1 MTAGTTRRASGV
13 ARLAALGA
21 VAVLLAACAS
31 LPPPAPSA
39 AEALSSV
46 DAPFSLGGRISARR
60 GDAGVAGNFAWTHD
74 PQHDAIDLATPLG
87 QTLAQLSGNAQEV
100 SVRLS
105 DGRVES
111 ASSWSALTQKAFGVT
126 IPVDGLAWWIRALP
140 RPQARYGVERDASG
154 RVSVL
159 RQDGWDVVYAYADD
173 ASRQPARATL
183 RYPGADPI
191 EVRVVVDRRETTG
204 SAR

>member
-1 MTAGTTRRASGV
+1 MRRVCGAL
-13 ARLAALGA
+13 RLAALAAGTA
-21 VAVLLAACAS
+21 VLAACAS
-31 LPPPAPSA
+31 LPPPAPTA
-39 AEALSSV
+39 AEALSGV

-74 PQHDAIDLATPLG
+74 AQHDAIDLATPLG
-87 QTLAQLSGNAQEV
+87 QTLAQLSGNAREA

-105 DGRVES
+105 DGRVER
-111 ASSWSALTQKAFGVT
+111 APSWSALTQKAFGVT

-140 RPQARYGVERDASG
+140 RPAARYDVERDAAG
-154 RVSVL
+154 RVSAL

-191 EVRVVVDRRETTG
+191 EMRVVVDRREATG
-204 SAR
+204 SAQ